1 VPRNPP
7 DSKQH
12 GTLFAADKGTQDNK
26 RSHLADQLRQ
36 GIESMGLTIDAEK
49 QDLMV
54 DFIALLHKWNQAFNL
69 SAVRQTD
76 QMISRH
82 LLDSLSLIPLI
93 LESMQN
99 LTKTLKILDVGTGPG
114 LPGIPLALNF
124 PGSRFILLDSNGKK
138 TRFVSQ
144 AVLELGINNVNVE
157 NTRIE
162 SYQSPEQLD
171 IVVSRAFSSLAD
183 FAEGC
188 AHLCGPDTRLLAMKG
203 QLPVDELSALPSGWM
218 VVCKARIHVPGTDAE
233 RHIIEIKKA
242 ESDNS

>member
-1 VPRNPP
+1 MPRNPP
-7 DSKQH
+7 DNKLT
-12 GTLFAADKGTQDNK
+12 GAFFAADKGTQDNN
-26 RSHLADQLRQ
+26 RSHLADQLQQ
-36 GIESMGLTIDAEK
+36 GIQSMGLTIDAKK
-49 QDLMV
+49 QDLMI

-69 SAVRQTD
+69 SAVRQMD

-93 LESMQN
+93 LELMQQS
-99 LTKTLKILDVGTGPG
+99 TKTLKILDVGTGPG
-114 LPGIPLALNF
+114 LPGIPLALCF
-124 PGSRFILLDSNGKK
+124 PDARFVLLDSNGKK

-144 AVLELGINNVNVE
+144 AVLKLGIKNVNVE

-188 AHLCGPDTRLLAMKG
+188 SQVCGPDTRLLAMKG
-203 QLPVDELSALPSGWM
+203 QLPVDELSALPPDWM
-218 VVCKARIHVPGTDAE
+218 VVSKAQIHVPGTDAE
-233 RHIIEIKKA
+233 RHVINIKKA
-242 ESDNS
+242 DSGNS

>member
-1 VPRNPP
+1 MPRNPP
-7 DSKQH
+7 DSTLP
-12 GTLFAADKGTQDNK
+12 GALFAADKGTQDNK
-26 RSHLADQLRQ
+26 RSHLADQLQQ

-49 QDLMV
+49 QDLMI

-82 LLDSLSLIPLI
+82 LLDSFSLIPHI
-93 LESMQN
+93 LESMQDP
-99 LTKTLKILDVGTGPG
+99 TKTLRILDVGTGPG

-124 PGSRFILLDSNGKK
+124 PDARFVLLDSNGKK
-138 TRFVSQ
+138 TRFVKQ

-188 AHLCGPDTRLLAMKG
+188 SHLCGPHTRLLAMKG
-203 QLPVDELSALPSGWM
+203 QLPVDELSALPSGWLIA
-218 VVCKARIHVPGTDAE
+218 CKAQIHVPGTDAA

-242 ESDNS
+242 KSGNS